1 MASKAKIVTVPVSD
15 KITAE
20 AAVNAAL
27 AEVPG
32 TITNISSLEMN
43 RIIIFYTESSSFAVE
58 KVDSSDEEVT
68 G

>member
-1 MASKAKIVTVPVSD
+1 MASKAKIITVPVSD

-32 TITNISSLEMN
+32 TIINISSLEMN
-43 RIIIFYTESSSFAVE
+43 RIIIFYTESSRSAVE
-58 KVDSSDEEVT
+58 KADSSDEEVT